1 MISPEVEARQRAR
14 RMLLISVATILF
26 LLLAW
31 IFVTTEWQGAEP
43 LVKKFKLPGPLRV
56 LETLW
61 EVRHTIIRQSA
72 ITLYRVCLSF
82 FGGSAL
88 GVLVGLVMSRYR
100 VVFAILVPIIEAL
113 RPVPPVALIPFFILW
128 FGIGLFGQVLLAGLG
143 CFMVMVVST
152 IEAVRNVPR
161 IYIQAARSLGAQQE
175 HIYRTVILPAIVPE
189 LIAGWRVALALAFG
203 LMAAAEMMG
212 AQEGI
217 GFMIMVARRSL
228 NTPTILL
235 GIIIIG
241 LEAALADRLL
251 HFFTRLLTRWTE
263 REAER

>member
-1 MISPEVEARQRAR
+1 
-14 RMLLISVATILF
+14 
-26 LLLAW
+26 
-31 IFVTTEWQGAEP
+31 
-43 LVKKFKLPGPLRV
+43 
-56 LETLW
+56 
-61 EVRHTIIRQSA
+61 
-72 ITLYRVCLSF
+72 
-82 FGGSAL
+82 
-88 GVLVGLVMSRYR
+88 
-100 VVFAILVPIIEAL
+100 
-113 RPVPPVALIPFFILW
+113 
-128 FGIGLFGQVLLAGLG
+128 
-143 CFMVMVVST
+143 MVMVVST

-161 IYIQAARSLGAQQE
+161 IYIQAARSLGTEQD

-241 LEAALADRLL
+241 IEAALADRLL
-251 HFFTRLLTRWTE
+251 HFFTRRLTRWTE